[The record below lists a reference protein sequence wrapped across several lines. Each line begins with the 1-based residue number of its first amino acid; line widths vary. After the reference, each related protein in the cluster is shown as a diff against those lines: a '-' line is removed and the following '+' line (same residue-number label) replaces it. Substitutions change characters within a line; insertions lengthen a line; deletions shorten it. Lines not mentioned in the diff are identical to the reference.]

1 MATTEQRPLK
11 SQVNTTWEELDFLD
25 TMLGNAALFD
35 IGDPDNEHRPAVVM
49 VEYAPGA
56 QVPPHHHGCDYLSY
70 VIAGELEVTR
80 VTHGPGSIRVV
91 RAGTAYG
98 PLRAGPEGARVLE
111 VFADRAN
118 LMATFLGDSELAQQ
132 YRAEQERRLAEILAS
147 AGEGTSATS
156 EAAGR

>member
-1 MATTEQRPLK
+1 MATTEQRPPK

-80 VTHGPGSIRVV
+80 VTHGAGSIRVV

-98 PLRAGPEGARVLE
+98 PLRGGPEGARVLE
-111 VFADRAN
+111 VFADRSS
-118 LMATFLGDSELAQQ
+118 LMATFLGDSELAHQ

-147 AGEGTSATS
+147 GGDETSTTS

>member
-1 MATTEQRPLK
+1 MATTEQRPPK

-70 VIAGELEVTR
+70 VIAGELDVTR

-91 RAGTAYG
+91 RGGHGLWAAARRSRRRAGTRG
-98 PLRAGPEGARVLE
+98 LRGSLEPHGDVPRRQRACPSVPGGAGAAPRRDPGVG
-111 VFADRAN
+111 
-118 LMATFLGDSELAQQ
+118 GDE
-132 YRAEQERRLAEILAS
+132 
-147 AGEGTSATS
+147 AGTTS
-156 EAAGR
+156 EAAGG